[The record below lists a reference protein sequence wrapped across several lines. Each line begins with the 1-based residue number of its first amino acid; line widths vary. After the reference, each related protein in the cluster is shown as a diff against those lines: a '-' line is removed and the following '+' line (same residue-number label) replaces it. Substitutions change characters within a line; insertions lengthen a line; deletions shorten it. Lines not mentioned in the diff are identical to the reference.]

1 VQRGRLCSH
10 SDATWKSKTRKSPAR
25 AHDTFRPGRSPLPPR
40 SLCPLSLPPLPSAS
54 CLRLSARGDA
64 ARPASSSGLLRL
76 ALRRVPDL
84 SVVLPPARSRAPF
97 VARVLAVEGVPRR
110 EPFGPLRSTYA
121 QDATAFRRLPG
132 CSVCNATEQ
141 QANIQGGMDIKA
153 PRSRVESECVY
164 EIVGLPFRFF
174 SPKWIAHGANFEA

>member
-1 VQRGRLCSH
+1 MQRGRLCSH

-121 QDATAFRRLPG
+121 QDATRARGVPSRM
-132 CSVCNATEQ
+132 VQ
-141 QANIQGGMDIKA
+141 QLAKRKEEFPSRQEKSFHGG
-153 PRSRVESECVY
+153 VWC
-164 EIVGLPFRFF
+164 F
-174 SPKWIAHGANFEA
+174 